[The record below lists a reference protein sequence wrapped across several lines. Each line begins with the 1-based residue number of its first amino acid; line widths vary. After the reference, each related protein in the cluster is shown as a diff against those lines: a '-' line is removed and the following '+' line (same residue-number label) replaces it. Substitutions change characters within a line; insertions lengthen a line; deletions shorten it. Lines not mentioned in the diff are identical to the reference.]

1 MTKLYVFIRLDSGL
15 QFFWQLHCE
24 RNSNFVLN
32 ILWEVIVL
40 DQRICC
46 EKKINRDSFM
56 LRWIFLT
63 RNVLNQSCDR
73 PLCRSSS
80 IRVPEVGAERPLV
93 TIAATFNAPDPRPW
107 DYRYN
112 ILQRQRRLERF
123 VTCQRNAFELTG
135 MVDKEAEVDEDLL

>member
-1 MTKLYVFIRLDSGL
+1 
-15 QFFWQLHCE
+15 
-24 RNSNFVLN
+24 
-32 ILWEVIVL
+32 
-40 DQRICC
+40 
-46 EKKINRDSFM
+46 M

-80 IRVPEVGAERPLV
+80 IPEVGAERPLV
-93 TIAATFNAPDPRPW
+93 TIAATFNAPDHRPR
-107 DYRYN
+107 DYRCN
-112 ILQRQRRLERF
+112 ILQRQRRLDRF